1 MIESYI
7 LDWLNLVIRWV
18 HVITGIAWV
27 GASFYFVWLLNR
39 LLPDENGDTKVAGQL
54 WALHAGGFFH
64 VQKRNIEP
72 GALPTPLHWFKWEA
86 YWTWVSGFALLV
98 LIYYVGAERY
108 LIDPAVS
115 DISASWA
122 IALGLGVLAGGWLL
136 YDLAWRSPLADRPRL
151 LTILCCIALA
161 LLAWGLCQVFSGRGA
176 FIHVGALLGT
186 IMVANVARVIMPSQ
200 RQLVAATERG
210 EPQDA
215 SLARAA
221 GLRSLHNNYITL
233 PVVFVMISS
242 HYPSTYGHAS
252 NWLVL
257 LGLFAVGALVR
268 HYFNIRVRLGNY
280 KPAWMLGVALVLMG
294 VIAWFAAPRGGNLSE
309 VPSVHVVSTILQQHC
324 AGCHADNPTYPGFT
338 APPKGVVIETIAQA
352 QRLAP
357 SIHAQSVATKIM
369 PLGNLTQMTDEERKQ
384 LGAWIAAGT
393 PSE

>member
-115 DISASWA
+115 DISATWA

-136 YDLAWRSPLADRPRL
+136 YDLAWRSPLAERPGL
-151 LTILCCIALA
+151 LTICAVSL
-161 LLAWGLCQVFSGRGA
+161 WPS
-176 FIHVGALLGT
+176 LLG
-186 IMVANVARVIMPSQ
+186 
-200 RQLVAATERG
+200 
-210 EPQDA
+210 
-215 SLARAA
+215 
-221 GLRSLHNNYITL
+221 
-233 PVVFVMISS
+233 VFVR
-242 HYPSTYGHAS
+242 
-252 NWLVL
+252 
-257 LGLFAVGALVR
+257 F
-268 HYFNIRVRLGNY
+268 
-280 KPAWMLGVALVLMG
+280 
-294 VIAWFAAPRGGNLSE
+294 
-309 VPSVHVVSTILQQHC
+309 SV
-324 AGCHADNPTYPGFT
+324 
-338 APPKGVVIETIAQA
+338 GVVHTFI
-352 QRLAP
+352 
-357 SIHAQSVATKIM
+357 
-369 PLGNLTQMTDEERKQ
+369 
-384 LGAWIAAGT
+384 
-393 PSE
+393 

>member
-1 MIESYI
+1 
-7 LDWLNLVIRWV
+7 
-18 HVITGIAWV
+18 
-27 GASFYFVWLLNR
+27 
-39 LLPDENGDTKVAGQL
+39 
-54 WALHAGGFFH
+54 
-64 VQKRNIEP
+64 
-72 GALPTPLHWFKWEA
+72 
-86 YWTWVSGFALLV
+86 
-98 LIYYVGAERY
+98 
-108 LIDPAVS
+108 
-115 DISASWA
+115 
-122 IALGLGVLAGGWLL
+122 
-136 YDLAWRSPLADRPRL
+136 
-151 LTILCCIALA
+151 
-161 LLAWGLCQVFSGRGA
+161 
-176 FIHVGALLGT
+176 
-186 IMVANVARVIMPSQ
+186 MVANVARVIMPSQ

-242 HYPSTYGHAS
+242 HYPSTYGHAQ

-294 VIAWFAAPRGGNLSE
+294 VIALFAAPRGGTLGE
-309 VPSVHVVSTILQQHC
+309 VPTVQAVTTILQRRC
-324 AGCHADNPTYPGFT
+324 AGCHADNPTYPGFA

-357 SIHAQSVATKIM
+357 LIHAQSVATKIM
-369 PLGNLTQMTDEERKQ
+369 PPGNLTQMTDEERKQ